1 MIGWRCLWALLTRIL
16 EKIYCFRIAL
26 EGSDSIGGI
35 CTVEKTTTLSV
46 PRFSGSVPARA
57 DQIERLRVIASEMS
71 FDALEALIGHLTMQ
85 LHGSAEFWERQYPG
99 FGDDFASVV
108 FKIGRATFGFR
119 RRNDTAK
126 VFLASGLFTFASPGL
141 TPEFLDV
148 HQTIGLD
155 LRDGSSKP
163 FQQVLLEGLFP
174 PDVLNG
180 VDASEHV
187 NDLRK
192 AFSLFEGMCPWLDAN
207 TENRFKSGYNYGG
220 VSLDLACELWKGY
233 DAVVRLRFL
242 FTVLDMSD
250 RIGEMEKLMALYHCG
265 NPPFRLNEKGVI
277 TLLCDTTYQSG
288 GPSPGVVR

>member
-1 MIGWRCLWALLTRIL
+1 M
-16 EKIYCFRIAL
+16 
-26 EGSDSIGGI
+26 
-35 CTVEKTTTLSV
+35 EKTTTLSV

-99 FGDDFASVV
+99 FGDDLASVI

-119 RRNDTAK
+119 RGNDTAK
-126 VFLASGLFTFASPGL
+126 VFLASGLFTFAPPHFAS
-141 TPEFLDV
+141 EFLDV
-148 HQTIGLD
+148 RQTIGLD
-155 LRDGSSKP
+155 LRDMCTKP

-180 VDASEHV
+180 VDTSGHAG
-187 NDLRK
+187 DLRK
-192 AFSLFEGMCPWLDAN
+192 AFALFENMHPWLDTN
-207 TENRFKSGYNYGG
+207 TEDRFKSGYNHGK
-220 VSLDLACELWKGY
+220 VSFDLACELWRGY

-250 RIGEMEKLMALYHCG
+250 RIGEMEKLIALYHCG
-265 NPPFRLNEKGVI
+265 NPPFRLNEKGALFI
-277 TLLCDTTYQSG
+277 LCDTAYQSG
-288 GPSPGVVR
+288 GPSPGGR